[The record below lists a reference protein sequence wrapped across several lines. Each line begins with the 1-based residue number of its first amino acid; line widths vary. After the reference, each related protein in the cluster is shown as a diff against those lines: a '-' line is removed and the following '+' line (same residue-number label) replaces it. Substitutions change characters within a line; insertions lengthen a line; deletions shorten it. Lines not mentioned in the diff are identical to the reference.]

1 MDKIG
6 LWIKVIAIIVAIG
19 AIVVADTAFVY

>member
-6 LWIKVIAIIVAIG
+6 LWIRLIAVVAVIG

>member
-6 LWIKVIAIIVAIG
+6 LWIKLIAVITAIG
-19 AIVVADTAFVY
+19 VIVVADTINIY

>member
-1 MDKIG
+1 MNKVG
-6 LWIKVIAIIVAIG
+6 LWVRLIAVIAIIG